1 MPESTTFHKEI
12 KKNRDIAS
20 PEYKRYRM
28 ETTFSIGEKADKIY
42 KSVSVNNYVLYR
54 KEFLTVCKL
63 FYIGNRLLLYPYVDN
78 IVQSF

>member
-1 MPESTTFHKEI
+1 MGISLAQNTTDTE
-12 KKNRDIAS
+12 RRSRVLWD
-20 PEYKRYRM
+20 EKR
-28 ETTFSIGEKADKIY
+28 DKIY

-78 IVQSF
+78 IIQSF